1 MLAAILHLS
10 QVEFRETNKTS
21 GELTIVDLEPIAQG
35 KSKIINDINV
45 LVGFVNNCL
54 KYYTSMSMIHLY
66 QHDKCFL
73 MFIAADLLDVDSVA
87 LGHALISSTT
97 VMAGIKQIVNC

>member
-1 MLAAILHLS
+1 MLCMLAAILHLS

-54 KYYTSMSMIHLY
+54 KCLYYTKPY
-66 QHDKCFL
+66 EY
-73 MFIAADLLDVDSVA
+73 DSFV
-87 LGHALISSTT
+87 ST
-97 VMAGIKQIVNC
+97 